1 MKVKNHFH
9 SSSGILV
16 TAFVLLLGLIF
27 QSCSRNGSSKSDE
40 YRIVFLH
47 HSTGDVIWRGGNSP
61 VDIKGVTL
69 GGNYQVPEWFD
80 DYNKKHAKSY
90 QIDAKNFPNK
100 EPYGWKNYPYDYYN
114 IWVKHAGN
122 QPFSGEPTLE
132 ILTQEYQM
140 IIFKHCY
147 PVSMLESDSVNV
159 DIDSDKKTIENYKL
173 QYQALKEKMLQFPKT
188 KFVVW
193 TGAIMLEPHISVQN
207 ALNYRQ
213 FAEWVRN
220 IWDTQ
225 GDNIFVWDFY
235 SLETEGGLFMKPEIA
250 EAANNHHPNKDFAK
264 RVAPL
269 FCQRIVDIIETGGS
283 KTTLTG
289 EQK

>member
-100 EPYGWKNYPYDYYN
+100 
-114 IWVKHAGN
+114 AGC
-122 QPFSGEPTLE
+122 PSSGRCLPDWRRLRRWP
-132 ILTQEYQM
+132 
-140 IIFKHCY
+140 CRCW
-147 PVSMLESDSVNV
+147 P
-159 DIDSDKKTIENYKL
+159 
-173 QYQALKEKMLQFPKT
+173 
-188 KFVVW
+188 
-193 TGAIMLEPHISVQN
+193 G
-207 ALNYRQ
+207 
-213 FAEWVRN
+213 
-220 IWDTQ
+220 
-225 GDNIFVWDFY
+225 
-235 SLETEGGLFMKPEIA
+235 
-250 EAANNHHPNKDFAK
+250 
-264 RVAPL
+264 
-269 FCQRIVDIIETGGS
+269 C
-283 KTTLTG
+283 
-289 EQK
+289 